1 MRTWILGIDPGCPGA
16 VMLRAP
22 VVGVHTVQEG
32 PWRERVY
39 ASGRKRKQVH
49 APALHLLLRN
59 FRALDPDARHVAFIE
74 DVHSMP
80 SDGNVQAFAFGRSV
94 QAWEQAAEI
103 EGWEILLVTP
113 QVWQRRV
120 PGISGS
126 GKARKLSYHAA
137 ALARWPEHRDVLVG
151 PRDGA
156 RLDPAAALW
165 IADYGASLLH

>member
-1 MRTWILGIDPGCPGA
+1 MWILGIDPGCPGA
-16 VMLRAP
+16 FTLLAP
-22 VVGVHTVQEG
+22 AGGVHIVQEG
-32 PWRERVY
+32 PWREREH
-39 ASGRKRKQVH
+39 ASGRKRRQVD
-49 APALHLLLRN
+49 APALHWLLRSLY
-59 FRALDPDARHVAFIE
+59 ALDLEARHVAFLE

-80 SDGNVQAFAFGRSV
+80 SDGNVQAFAFGRNV
-94 QAWEQAAEI
+94 QAWEQAAEL
-103 EGWEILLVTP
+103 EDWEIHLVTP

-137 ALARWPEHRDVLVG
+137 ALARWPEHRSVLVG
-151 PRDGA
+151 PRSGA